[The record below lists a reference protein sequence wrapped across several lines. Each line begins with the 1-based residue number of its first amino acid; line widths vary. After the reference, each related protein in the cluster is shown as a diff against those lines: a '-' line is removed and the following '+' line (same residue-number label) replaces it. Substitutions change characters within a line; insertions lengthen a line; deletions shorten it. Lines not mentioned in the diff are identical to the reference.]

1 MKSFLLL
8 FSSEKRRPS
17 LLPDLTAPER
27 FLALVETSA
36 GRFAIEVVRAWAPLG
51 ADRFFT
57 LVRAGYYDDSRFF
70 RVVPGKWVQFGIAG
84 DPAVAQAWRGRV
96 MPDDVL
102 VQSNTRGF
110 VAFANTGP
118 GTRATQVFVNLGD
131 NSAQNDWEPGF
142 APFGRVVE
150 GMAVVDA
157 LYGGYGEGSGGGMR
171 AGGQDGMFA
180 EGNAWLD
187 LRFPKL
193 DRLVRVEV
201 K

>member
-1 MKSFLLL
+1 LLL

-17 LLPDLTAPER
+17 LLADLTAPAR
-27 FLALVETSA
+27 FVAELETSA
-36 GRFAIEVVRAWAPLG
+36 GAFAIEVVRAWAPLG
-51 ADRFFT
+51 ADRFYT

-70 RVVPGKWVQFGIAG
+70 RAVPGKWVQFGIAG

-96 MPDDVL
+96 IADDPL

-118 GTRATQVFVNLGD
+118 GTRAAQVFVNLAD
-131 NSAQNDWEPGF
+131 NSAQNDIEAGF

-150 GMAVVDA
+150 GMEVVDR
-157 LYGGYGEGSGGGMR
+157 LYSGYGEGSGGGMR
-171 AGGQDGMFA
+171 AGGQDKMFA

-187 LRFPKL
+187 ARFPLL
-193 DRLVRVEV
+193 DRVVRVGV
-201 K
+201 A